1 MAERSS
7 NSMHA
12 VGRRSRALNLIDF
25 RRFPARVPSYK
36 RSTRVVRLNGGST
49 IIPFNGLD
57 ANWQS
62 RVMNRLCAPSLPG
75 TGAVLGRF
83 WH

>member
-1 MAERSS
+1 
-7 NSMHA
+7 
-12 VGRRSRALNLIDF
+12 
-25 RRFPARVPSYK
+25 
-36 RSTRVVRLNGGST
+36 VVRLNGGST

-62 RVMNRLCAPSLPG
+62 RVMNRLCSRSHPG
-75 TGAVLGRF
+75 AGAALGRF

>member
-1 MAERSS
+1 M
-7 NSMHA
+7 
-12 VGRRSRALNLIDF
+12 
-25 RRFPARVPSYK
+25 
-36 RSTRVVRLNGGST
+36 RLNGGST

-75 TGAVLGRF
+75 AGAVLGRF
-83 WH
+83 WHYRFCWIFFIIPYTE

>member
-12 VGRRSRALNLIDF
+12 VGRRSRALNPIDF
-25 RRFPARVPSYK
+25 RRFPAPAPSYK

-62 RVMNRLCAPSLPG
+62 RVMNILCARSHPV
-75 TGAVLGRF
+75 TGASFWRF
-83 WH
+83 WN